1 MLGADDAGDRSGLLD
16 EELRRSFLRRA
27 LVADL
32 RDDGRLAWMK
42 MAGALLD
49 LECEEEEGL

>member
-1 MLGADDAGDRSGLLD
+1 MGADDAGDRSGLFD

>member
-1 MLGADDAGDRSGLLD
+1 MLGADDADDRSGLLD

-32 RDDGRLAWMK
+32 RDDGRLAWMN

-49 LECEEEEGL
+49 LACEEEEEL

>member
-1 MLGADDAGDRSGLLD
+1 MGADDAGDRSGLLD